1 MHRIV
6 LLLLSIWLPTLLL
19 GQDLSGRWIGT
30 FTPNQEQDGKVYS
43 YELDIKELPN
53 HNLSV
58 ITYTK
63 ISNNF
68 SAKAIANGMH
78 SESTQLV
85 SVIETKFENIQ
96 LLGNFQACLM
106 TNYLTYNTIRG
117 RETLEG
123 TYISS
128 NSKLGKDCG
137 SGIVYL
143 EKAVPFVK
151 MLPKNVAGQNNK
163 LITKN
168 NKKIEQPENK
178 TAPIN
183 KLVLQNTTPAST
195 KNNIVS
201 NIKETVVP
209 SNSTSLQKK
218 NRDNT
223 SKSSKEAPP
232 ISLDNSTNVNLIEQ
246 SISKTK
252 EENTVLTNS
261 NSNSISTINSNS
273 NSNSNSIDN
282 AKSTNRSQILPYVLI
297 GRENKLVS
305 KITVT
310 SPHISFDLYDN
321 GTIDNDSIMI
331 YDNKIQILANQRLS
345 YKAIHFELDFNK
357 EVTEHEIIIVAQNL
371 GSVPPNTALM
381 ILKEGNSR
389 KEYFITSTLQTNA
402 MLIINYKAPN

>member
-19 GQDLSGRWIGT
+19 GQDLSGKWKGS
-30 FTPNQEQDGKVYS
+30 FTPNQDQDGKVYS

-53 HNLSV
+53 HSLSV
-58 ITYTK
+58 VTYTK

-85 SVIETKFENIQ
+85 SIIETKFENMY

-143 EKAVPFVK
+143 EKEVPFAKV
-151 MLPKNVAGQNNK
+151 MPKNVIGQNK
-163 LITKN
+163 KSITTT
-168 NKKIEQPENK
+168 KKTAQPENK
-178 TAPIN
+178 QAPIN
-183 KLVLQNTTPAST
+183 KLVSQSIPPTSA

-201 NIKETVVP
+201 NSKKIVVP
-209 SNSTSLQKK
+209 SNSTSLQNSITYQENKPK
-218 NRDNT
+218 AV
-223 SKSSKEAPP
+223 KESPLP
-232 ISLDNSTNVNLIEQ
+232 ISTINTKATTNLIEQ
-246 SISKTK
+246 AITNTK
-252 EENTVLTNS
+252 EENTVPPTSTSNNNS
-261 NSNSISTINSNS
+261 S
-273 NSNSNSIDN
+273 DY
-282 AKSTNRSQILPYVLI
+282 AKPTNRTQILPYVLV

-305 KITVT
+305 KITVS
-310 SPHISFDLYDN
+310 SPHVSFDVYDN
-321 GTIDNDSIMI
+321 GTIDNDSIMV
-331 YDNKIQILANQRLS
+331 YDNKIQVLTNQRLS
-345 YKAIHFELDFNK
+345 YKAIHFELDFSK
-357 EVTEHEIIIVAQNL
+357 EVPEHEIIIVAQNL

-381 ILKEGNSR
+381 ILKDGNSR

>member
-261 NSNSISTINSNS
+261 NSISTI
-273 NSNSNSIDN
+273 NSNSIDN

>member
-6 LLLLSIWLPTLLL
+6 LLLLTIWLPTLLL
-19 GQDLSGRWIGT
+19 GQDLSGKWKGS
-30 FTPNQEQDGKVYS
+30 FTPNQDQDGKVYS

-53 HNLSV
+53 HSLSV
-58 ITYTK
+58 VTYTK

-85 SVIETKFENIQ
+85 SVIETKFENMK

-143 EKAVPFVK
+143 EKEIPFVK
-151 MLPKNVAGQNNK
+151 LFPKNIAGQNKK
-163 LITKN
+163 LITAN
-168 NKKIEQPENK
+168 TKKI
-178 TAPIN
+178 
-183 KLVLQNTTPAST
+183 VTT
-195 KNNIVS
+195 
-201 NIKETVVP
+201 
-209 SNSTSLQKK
+209 SNSTSIQNTKT
-218 NRDNT
+218 NQDNAP
-223 SKSSKEAPP
+223 KEAKELSP
-232 ISLDNSTNVNLIEQ
+232 ITSVSTLTTTNLIEQ
-246 SISKTK
+246 PKAEAK
-252 EENTVLTNS
+252 EDNTILPNKSDNS
-261 NSNSISTINSNS
+261 NP
-273 NSNSNSIDN
+273 
-282 AKSTNRSQILPYVLI
+282 TNRNQILPYVLV

-305 KITVT
+305 KITVN

-321 GTIDNDSIMI
+321 GTIDNDSIMV
-331 YDNKIQILANQRLS
+331 YDNKVQILANQRLS
-345 YKAIHFELDFNK
+345 YKATHFELDFSK

-381 ILKEGNSR
+381 ILKEGKSR

>member
-261 NSNSISTINSNS
+261 NSISTI

>member
-19 GQDLSGRWIGT
+19 GQDLSGKWKGS
-30 FTPNQEQDGKVYS
+30 FTPNQEQDGKIYS

-53 HNLSV
+53 HSLSV
-58 ITYTK
+58 VTYTK

-68 SAKAIANGMH
+68 SAKAIANGIH

-85 SVIETKFENIQ
+85 SVIETKFENMQ

-137 SGIVYL
+137 SGSVYL
-143 EKAVPFVK
+143 EKVVPFVK
-151 MLPKNVAGQNNK
+151 MIPKNVAGQNNK
-163 LITKN
+163 SITKN

-183 KLVLQNTTPAST
+183 KLVLQNNPPTNI

-201 NIKETVVP
+201 NIKKTVAP
-209 SNSTSLQKK
+209 LNSTSLQKTNK
-218 NRDNT
+218 DNIPKAT
-223 SKSSKEAPP
+223 KEDSP
-232 ISLDNSTNVNLIEQ
+232 NSIVNTTNANIIEQ
-246 SISKTK
+246 PITKIK
-252 EENTVLTNS
+252 EENTVPPNNNS
-261 NSNSISTINSNS
+261 NSNSITNSNA
-273 NSNSNSIDN
+273 NDN
-282 AKSTNRSQILPYVLI
+282 AKSTNRNQILPYVLV

-305 KITVT
+305 KITVN
-310 SPHISFDLYDN
+310 SSHISFDLYDN
-321 GTIDNDSIMI
+321 GTIDNDSIMV

-345 YKAIHFELDFNK
+345 FKAIHFELDFNK

-381 ILKEGNSR
+381 ILKEGNRR

>member
-53 HNLSV
+53 HSLSV
-58 ITYTK
+58 VTYTK

-68 SAKAIANGMH
+68 SAKAIANGIH

-85 SVIETKFENIQ
+85 SVIETKFENMQ

-143 EKAVPFVK
+143 EKVVPFVK
-151 MLPKNVAGQNNK
+151 MIPKNIAGQNNK

-178 TAPIN
+178 PAPIN
-183 KLVLQNTTPAST
+183 KLVLQNNPPTNT

-201 NIKETVVP
+201 NIKKSVAP
-209 SNSTSLQKK
+209 LNSTSLEKTNK
-218 NRDNT
+218 DNIPKAT
-223 SKSSKEAPP
+223 KEDAP
-232 ISLDNSTNVNLIEQ
+232 ISKVNTTNANIIEQ
-246 SISKTK
+246 PITKIK
-252 EENTVLTNS
+252 EENTVPPNNNNNN
-261 NSNSISTINSNS
+261 NSNSIINGNT
-273 NSNSNSIDN
+273 NDN